1 MRLISVTTKK
11 ELVAALAKRYAA
23 GKREEKS
30 RILDQFVSI
39 SGMHRKHAMRLL
51 RGRISN
57 RNRERGRRFMT
68 RRPDR
73 LLLFCGKPP
82 TASVASD

>member
-1 MRLISVTTKK
+1 MRLISVTAKK

-30 RILDQFVSI
+30 QILDQFVSI

-51 RGRISN
+51 RAGSGNLHRGIS
-57 RNRERGRRFMT
+57 GIS
-68 RRPDR
+68 
-73 LLLFCGKPP
+73 
-82 TASVASD
+82 A

>member
-1 MRLISVTTKK
+1 L
-11 ELVAALAKRYAA
+11 
-23 GKREEKS
+23 
-30 RILDQFVSI
+30 
-39 SGMHRKHAMRLL
+39 HRKHAMRLL
-51 RGRISN
+51 RGTDKQPPS
-57 RNRERGRRFMT
+57 T